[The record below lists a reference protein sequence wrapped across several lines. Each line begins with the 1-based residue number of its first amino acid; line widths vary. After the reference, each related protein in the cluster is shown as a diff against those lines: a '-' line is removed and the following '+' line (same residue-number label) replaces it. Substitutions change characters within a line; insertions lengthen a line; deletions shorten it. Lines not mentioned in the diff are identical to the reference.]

1 MRESD
6 LQAKIITDLE
16 LDGWLVIKMMKLNKA
31 GWPDLLAGRNKI
43 TIFIETKSAGK
54 ESNKLQQYRH
64 RLLRE
69 QGFLVFV
76 IDSWEDYILV
86 KHYNLKRCAQ

>member
-1 MRESD
+1 LVIPGMRESD

-43 TIFIETKSAGK
+43 TISTSVIKRTRFFGIC
-54 ESNKLQQYRH
+54 YR
-64 RLLRE
+64 LMGGLY
-69 QGFLVFV
+69 F
-76 IDSWEDYILV
+76 S
-86 KHYNLKRCAQ
+86 